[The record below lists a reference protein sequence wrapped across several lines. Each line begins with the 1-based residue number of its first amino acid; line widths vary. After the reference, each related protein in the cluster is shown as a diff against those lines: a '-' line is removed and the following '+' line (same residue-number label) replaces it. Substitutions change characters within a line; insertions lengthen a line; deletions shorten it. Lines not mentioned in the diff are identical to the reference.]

1 MRLFFTKMQGL
12 GNDYI
17 YINEFDSRMSKIA
30 AWPSDRKGRLAIMMS
45 RRHTGI
51 GADGL
56 IFIQPSETAA
66 FRMEMYNA
74 DGSRGAMCGN
84 GIRCAARY
92 AYDHGIIGDTSFQAE
107 TDSGMKSI
115 YIRKDA
121 GDQYVQSVRVDMG
134 EMVNLGE
141 QRVLLK
147 ALDGFTGGRYP
158 VQYVS
163 AGNRHC
169 IFFVENVETFSLHQA
184 AEVINHLPGNEDGVN
199 VEAAAVEKIAAT
211 GEKYIKMR
219 VIERGS
225 GETMACGTGAC
236 AATAAAV
243 WQGYCRYD
251 ENVEVRQPGGT
262 LTTAYLADGRM
273 MMEGPA
279 EYVFEG
285 TFDISF
291 DLWQKIFEY

>member
-1 MRLFFTKMQGL
+1 MRIFFTKMQGL

-17 YINEFDSRMSKIA
+17 YIDGFDRRMSEIL
-30 AWPSDRKGRLAIMMS
+30 SLSEDRKQQLAVKTS

-56 IFIQPSETAA
+56 IFILPSEKAV
-66 FRMEMYNA
+66 FKMKMYNA

-92 AYDHGIIGDTSFQAE
+92 VFDHGISEKKDFEAE
-107 TDSGMKSI
+107 TDSGMKSV
-115 YIRKDA
+115 YIRTVSGRND
-121 GDQYVQSVRVDMG
+121 VESVRVDMG
-134 EMVNLGE
+134 EMVDLGE
-141 QRVLLK
+141 QRVFLERNK
-147 ALDGFTGGRYP
+147 DFRGGRFP
-158 VQYVS
+158 IQYVS

-169 IFFVENVETFSLHQA
+169 IFFVEDVETFPLYQA
-184 AEVINHLPGNEDGVN
+184 AERINQLPGNEEGVN
-199 VEAAAVEKIAAT
+199 VEAAAVEKISAS

-219 VIERGS
+219 VVERGS

-236 AATAAAV
+236 AVTAAAV
-243 WQGYCRYD
+243 RQGYCRYD
-251 ENVEVRQPGGT
+251 ENIEIRQPGGI

-285 TFDISF
+285 V
-291 DLWQKIFEY
+291 FEI

>member
-1 MRLFFTKMQGL
+1 MRLFFTKMHGL

-17 YINEFDSRMSKIA
+17 YMDGFDRSMKEILSLPEDK
-30 AWPSDRKGRLAIMMS
+30 KQQLAIRMS

-56 IFIQPSETAA
+56 IFILPSEKAA

-92 AYDHGIIGDTSFQAE
+92 AFDHGISEDEEFAVE
-107 TDSGMKSI
+107 TDSGMKSV
-115 YIRKDA
+115 YIRALSEGNDA
-121 GDQYVQSVRVDMG
+121 ATVRVDMG
-134 EMVNLGE
+134 EMMNLGE
-141 QRVLLK
+141 QRVFLETK
-147 ALDGFTGGRYP
+147 ENMTGSSFP
-158 VQYVS
+158 IQYVS

-169 IFFVENVETFSLHQA
+169 ILFVENVENFPLEQA
-184 AEVINHLPGNEDGVN
+184 AEHINQLPGNAEGVN
-199 VEAAAVEKIAAT
+199 VEAAAVEKIAAS

-236 AATAAAV
+236 AVSAAAV

-251 ENVEVRQPGGT
+251 ENIEIRQPGGI

-285 TFDISF
+285 TFEI
-291 DLWQKIFEY
+291 

>member
-1 MRLFFTKMQGL
+1 MRVFFTKMHGL

-17 YINEFDSRMSKIA
+17 YIDGWDRRMSEILLLSEEKK
-30 AWPSDRKGRLAIMMS
+30 RQLAIRMS

-56 IFIQPSETAA
+56 IFILPSEKAA

-92 AYDHGIIGDTSFQAE
+92 AFDHRISKNQEFEVE

-115 YIRKDA
+115 YIRTLSESNDA
-121 GDQYVQSVRVDMG
+121 ASVRVDMG
-134 EMVNLGE
+134 EMMNLGE
-141 QRVLLK
+141 QRVSLERK
-147 ALDGFTGGRYP
+147 EDFVGGRFP

-169 IFFVENVETFSLHQA
+169 ILFVENAETFPLHQA
-184 AEVINHLPGNEDGVN
+184 AERINQLPGNEDGVN
-199 VEAAAVEKIAAT
+199 VEAAAVEKIAAS

-219 VIERGS
+219 VVERGS

-236 AATAAAV
+236 AVTAAAV

-251 ENVEVRQPGGT
+251 ENIEIRQSGGI
-262 LTTAYLADGRM
+262 LTTSYLADGRM

-285 TFDISF
+285 TF
-291 DLWQKIFEY
+291 EV

>member
-1 MRLFFTKMQGL
+1 MRLFFTKMHGL

-17 YINEFDSRMSKIA
+17 YIDGFDRRMSEIA
-30 AWPSDRKGRLAIMMS
+30 AWPLERKRQLAIVMS

-56 IFIQPSETAA
+56 IFIQPSEKAA
-66 FRMEMYNA
+66 FRMEMYNL

-92 AYDHGIIGDTSFQAE
+92 AYDHGIIENQSFQVE
-107 TDSGMKSI
+107 TDSGIKSI
-115 YIRKDA
+115 YIRKEEEKDVVA
-121 GDQYVQSVRVDMG
+121 SVRVDMG
-134 EMVNLGE
+134 AMVNLGE
-141 QRVLLK
+141 RRVILK
-147 ALDGFTGGRYP
+147 AQEELTDFTGGRYP

-169 IFFVENVETFSLHQA
+169 IFFVENIETFPLHYV
-184 AEVINHLPGNEDGVN
+184 AECVSRLPGNEKGVN
-199 VEAAAVEKIAAT
+199 VEAAAVEKIAAS

-219 VIERGS
+219 VFERGS

-236 AATAAAV
+236 AVSAAAV

-251 ENVEVRQPGGT
+251 ENIEIRQPGGI

-285 TFDISF
+285 IF
-291 DLWQKIFEY
+291 KI

>member
-1 MRLFFTKMQGL
+1 MRLFFTKMHGL

-17 YINEFDSRMSKIA
+17 YINGFDSFDSRMSKIA
-30 AWPSDRKGRLAIMMS
+30 AWSSDRKGRLAIVMS

-92 AYDHGIIGDTSFQAE
+92 AYDHGIIGEASFQAE

-141 QRVLLK
+141 QRIYLDKEKGLL
-147 ALDGFTGGRYP
+147 GGRFP

-169 IFFVENVETFSLHQA
+169 IFFVENVETFPLHQA
-184 AEVINHLPGNEDGVN
+184 AEIIRHLPGNEDGVN
-199 VEAAAVEKIAAT
+199 VEAAAVEKIAVT

-219 VIERGS
+219 VVERGS
-225 GETMACGTGAC
+225 GETLACGTGAC
-236 AATAAAV
+236 AVTAAAV

-262 LTTAYLADGRM
+262 LITAYLADGRM

-285 TFDISF
+285 
-291 DLWQKIFEY
+291 IFEV